1 MHPEDIKA
9 ALRKRGSS
17 QAILARELGVAI
29 TSVHNV
35 IHGACKSERIAKAIS
50 EVVGVDRAL
59 LWPSRYVSRDQR
71 LRNAA

>member
-17 QAILARELGVAI
+17 QASIARELGVAI

-35 IHGACKSERIAKAIS
+35 IHGACKSNRIAGAIS
-50 EVVGVDRAL
+50 RIVGVDRAE
-59 LWPSRYVSRDQR
+59 LWPGRYATRNER
-71 LRNAA
+71 LRDAA